1 MEALTHLTIERLSDE
16 GRGIAHHGGKVCFV
30 AGALPGERVDARLVG
45 ERARF
50 AEYRVERVSS
60 ASARRVAPTC
70 PLFGRCG
77 GCDLQHLDPDAQR
90 RHKADVV
97 LAALS
102 RQAGLEPAHVDAPIA
117 SSPYGYRARARLAID
132 APRDGALSLG
142 FREAGTNRVVG
153 VASCP
158 VLAPALAALPSAL
171 EDSLRA
177 LDRPRALG
185 HVDLSLSE
193 SDAGSRA
200 VVGVRVVATLTPS
213 DRERLAGFAARH
225 GAYLALETDDA
236 LDWISRPDEAPP
248 GYLLPDFALRI
259 AYAPGDFIQGNL
271 DVNRALVRRVVEW
284 LEPAPGLRVLDAFC
298 GLGNFALPLARVG
311 ADVAGFEIS
320 RRMVDAAAENATRHD
335 IANASFAVRDLHDE
349 TGARLPAG
357 RYDAVVLDP
366 PRAGAPALAAEIAR
380 RAISRVLYVS
390 CLPSAL
396 ARDAKALAA
405 AGYRLERFGFV
416 DMFPQTGHVESMALF
431 VHTKKKVRRTG

>member
-30 AGALPGERVDARLVG
+30 AGALPGERVAALRVG

-50 AEYRVERVSS
+50 AEYRVEHVES
-60 ASARRVAPTC
+60 ASALRVAPGC

-77 GCDLQHLDPDAQR
+77 GCDLQHLDPEAQC
-90 RHKADVV
+90 RHKSDVV

-102 RQAGLEPAHVDAPIA
+102 RHAGLEPARVDAPIV
-117 SSPYGYRARARLAID
+117 SSAYGYRARARFAID
-132 APRDGALSLG
+132 APRGGPFTLG
-142 FREAGTNRVVG
+142 FREAGSNDVVG

-158 VLAPALAALPSAL
+158 VLVPALSALPSAL
-171 EDSLRA
+171 GDCLSA
-177 LDRPRALG
+177 LERPRALG

-193 SDAGSRA
+193 SDRGSRA
-200 VVGVRVVATLTPS
+200 VVGVRVVAAPTPA
-213 DRERLAGFAARH
+213 DRERLADFAARH
-225 GAYLALETDDA
+225 GAYLALETEDA
-236 LDWISRPDEAPP
+236 LDWIARPDDEPP
-248 GYLLPDFALRI
+248 GYLLPDYALRI

-284 LEPAPGLRVLDAFC
+284 LEPAPRLRVMDAFC
-298 GLGNFALPLARVG
+298 GLGNFALPLARAG
-311 ADVAGFEIS
+311 AEVAGFEIS
-320 RRMVDAAAENATRHD
+320 RRMVDAAVENATRHG
-335 IANASFAVRDLHDE
+335 IVNASFAVRDLHDE

-380 RAISRVLYVS
+380 RAIPRVLYVS

-396 ARDAKALAA
+396 ARDAKTLAA

-416 DMFPQTGHVESMALF
+416 DMFPQTAHVESMALF
-431 VHTKKKVRRTG
+431 VHAKKARGSR